1 MAKENST
8 NVNQEIRA
16 SEVRLIGA
24 AGEQLG
30 IMSIKDALIKA
41 SEVGLDL
48 VEVASV
54 AKPSVCRIMDYGK
67 YKYEQNKKAQEA
79 RKKQVH
85 IQVKEIKLR
94 PRTDVHDLDVK
105 RKHIRDFLKDGNKV
119 KVTVRFRGREIVHK
133 SIGLEILN
141 RLSEELSDVAVSD
154 GTPSM
159 EGATLHII
167 LSPKRE

>member
-1 MAKENST
+1 
-8 NVNQEIRA
+8 
-16 SEVRLIGA
+16 
-24 AGEQLG
+24 
-30 IMSIKDALIKA
+30 MSIKDALIKA